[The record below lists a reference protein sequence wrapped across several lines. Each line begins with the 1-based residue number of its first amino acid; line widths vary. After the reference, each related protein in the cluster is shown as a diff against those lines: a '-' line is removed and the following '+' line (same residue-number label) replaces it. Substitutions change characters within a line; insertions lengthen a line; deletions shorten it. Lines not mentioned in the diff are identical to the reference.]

1 VDVQTDVT
9 ITGTGFVVGSRVL
22 FDGIETGTA
31 YINSTTLLARMA
43 PRDVGS
49 VEVAVVN
56 PGGSPV
62 KAPQPFVYIDGP
74 LVVFTDPSS
83 GFSTSEVRDVQG
95 QVVQFDQ
102 RGRLIWKADGTRLP
116 GFPRSFGLL
125 IVVPSGHA
133 CQCWF
138 EVRFGTEEGERRAYL
153 TADYGHDNPGTLVDL
168 EVSGGQVFVS
178 RSQVYPPGALTL
190 SGVVTEVKEE
200 GIVPVS
206 GATVYVSQIHS
217 WREALTDAH
226 GAYEIRGLF
235 PGSHTVLAS
244 KTGYAESRQE
254 VAITGHTT
262 HNIVVR

>member
-31 YINSTTLLARMA
+31 YINSTTLLVRMA

-62 KAPQPFVYIDGP
+62 KAPQPFAYIDGP

-83 GFSTSEVRDVQG
+83 GFSTSEVRDVHG
-95 QVVQFDQ
+95 QIVQFDQ

-116 GFPRSFGLL
+116 GFPRDYGMLV
-125 IVVPSGHA
+125 VVPPGHL

-138 EVRFGTEEGERRAYL
+138 EVRFGMDEGQHRAYL
-153 TADYGHDNPGTLVDL
+153 TADYGHDNPGTLVDV
-168 EVSGGQVFVS
+168 EVAGGQLFVS
-178 RSQVYPPGALTL
+178 RSQVYPPGTFTL
-190 SGVVTEVKEE
+190 SGVVTEQKQE
-200 GIVPVS
+200 GIVHVS
-206 GATVYVSQIHS
+206 GASVYVSQTYS
-217 WREALTDAH
+217 WREALTDAN
-226 GAYEIRGLF
+226 GAYEIRGLL
-235 PGSHTVLAS
+235 PGNHFVYTT

-254 VAITGHTT
+254 VAITGHAT
-262 HNIVVR
+262 HNIVIR